1 MNRGTLGDLG
11 GNGQVV
17 EERAGP
23 SRRDVAYKVMF
34 FLLLV
39 YIFLVSIR
47 LMGCSFKLFG
57 ADFAETLIAQ
67 TTNPIKG
74 LLVGILATS
83 IVQSSSCTTSIVV
96 GFVASGSLT
105 IHNAVPIIM
114 GANIGTTITNTV
126 VSLGH
131 VHRRSEFTHAFAGA
145 TVHDFFNLLAVVIL
159 LPLQVKF
166 SLLERISSFLTK
178 AFVNVGGIELLNPV
192 KLVTGPVVSFLRV
205 VALGQP
211 IVMLVIA
218 LLLLFVSLRVIT
230 RLMRGLVATQAERR
244 INEYVFDK
252 PVRAFLMGGS
262 LTAVIQSSSVATS
275 LAVPLVGAR
284 IISVEKIFPY
294 TLGTNIGTTFTAILA
309 SLATAN
315 PLAITIALTHLVFNV
330 LGICILYPFRFVPIG
345 LAKELGNQVARNRI
359 LAIVYIGVMFYLV
372 PLVLMFVWR

>member
-1 MNRGTLGDLG
+1 MQDLSET
-11 GNGQVV
+11 GQVG
-17 EERAGP
+17 EERTGL
-23 SRRDVAYKVMF
+23 SRRDVIYKILF

-39 YIFLVSIR
+39 YLFLVSIR

-57 ADFAETLIAQ
+57 SGFAEALISQ

-105 IHNAVPIIM
+105 IQNAVPIVM
-114 GANIGTTITNTV
+114 GANIGTTITNTI

-145 TVHDFFNLLAVVIL
+145 IVHDFFNLLAVLVL
-159 LPLQVKF
+159 LPLQLKF
-166 SLLERISSFLTK
+166 SLLERISSVLTK
-178 AFVNVGGIELLNPV
+178 AFVNVGGIELLNPM
-192 KLVTGPVVSFLRV
+192 KLVTDPVVDLLRTV
-205 VALGQP
+205 VFGKPL
-211 IVMLVIA
+211 VMLVVA
-218 LLLLFVSLRVIT
+218 LLLLFATLRFIT
-230 RLMRGLVATQAERR
+230 RLMRGLVATQAEKR
-244 INEYVFDK
+244 INEYVFDN
-252 PVRAFLMGGS
+252 PLRAFLMGGS

-284 IISVEKIFPY
+284 IISVEKVFPY
-294 TLGTNIGTTFTAILA
+294 TLGTNVGTTVTAILA

-330 LGICILYPFRFVPIG
+330 LGICILYPLRFIPIG
-345 LAKELGNQVARNRI
+345 LAKELGNHVARNRVMGV
-359 LAIVYIGVMFYLV
+359 VYIALMFYLV
-372 PLVLMFVWR
+372 PLALMLVWR